1 MGGDNTAC
9 PMNTKFIL
17 DMYNTY
23 RQALL
28 VDLWDFTNTLS
39 KVCRVIYMKT
49 VLLYASNNTGHH
61 KSSRK

>member
-9 PMNTKFIL
+9 PKWENTMNTNFIL

-23 RQALL
+23 RQGVF

-39 KVCRVIYMKT
+39 KVCRVIYVRT
-49 VLLYASNNTGHH
+49 VLLYA
-61 KSSRK
+61 